1 MLAALAS
8 AAFLTCGIFASA
20 QETYSPTGTY
30 KFAVKDGQDLC
41 LDHYAPAAGSE
52 TAIDGHAKP
61 TVLFAFGGGFKG
73 ELQFNEKTLF
83 EGTNGHNNS
92 GDANEARGRGWYQN
106 FGSIMVVD
114 KSGKIFESFLEANS
128 KELKKE
134 FYIPYAIDCMIK
146 SGEAKTDVLS
156 TPSHWFGVTYK
167 EDRPAVVAKF
177 QEFADNGVY
186 PTPLY
191 RK

>member
-1 MLAALAS
+1 METTTTARIHSAFSATGSAPTRTARVSTAS
-8 AAFLTCGIFASA
+8 WDSSLTILS
-20 QETYSPTGTY
+20 QS
-30 KFAVKDGQDLC
+30 
-41 LDHYAPAAGSE
+41 PAADQHLTNVAEHLNIAKEADGKVYGDNSVTGE
-52 TAIDGHAKP
+52 THIELVANA
-61 TVLFAFGGGFKG
+61 LCSMNMWGF
-73 ELQFNEKTLF
+73 TPDYF
-83 EGTNGHNNS
+83 E
-92 GDANEARGRGWYQN
+92 
-106 FGSIMVVD
+106 
-114 KSGKIFESFLEANS
+114 KSGRIFESFLEANS

-191 RK
+191 KK